1 MTPEQKYDRWE
12 RIARL
17 LYEDATRRS
26 RESRKQTAKLKFY
39 LDADRRNHAARRE
52 LAEDPKD
59 SAKIERADLARQA
72 LDRAREDLKR

>member
-26 RESRKQTAKLKFY
+26 RESRKQTAKLKLY
-39 LDADRRNHAARRE
+39 LDADRRHHAARRE

-59 SAKIERADLARQA
+59 SAKIEMADLARQT